1 MVAGDAEDLYWVM
14 LPEERIDDAFPLH
27 WLGWGAASLVLT
39 LLALVNVGAGA
50 FWMHRLWV
58 QTKP

>member
-1 MVAGDAEDLYWVM
+1 MTTLAQGME
-14 LPEERIDDAFPLH
+14 PLSN
-27 WLGWGAASLVLT
+27 LRLVLT